1 MNVHKTFRKCSGRI
15 LNTLCPINLYLLIR
29 GGQNDSKKRSR
40 VSLFLYCSVFVLKQF
55 HVNVPFLYILET
67 SANQTFSDVCRGV
80 YIWNI
85 GEKLVNWKHSSAV
98 GDYCPAKIYLFKV
111 NNRNSRKMCEIY
123 PKLSIKTP

>member
-29 GGQNDSKKRSR
+29 GGQNDSKNRSR

-80 YIWNI
+80 YIYEI
-85 GEKLVNWKHSSAV
+85 LVRNWLIENMHLQLEIIAQLKFTCSKSTIETV
-98 GDYCPAKIYLFKV
+98 GKCVKYIQSYQ
-111 NNRNSRKMCEIY
+111 
-123 PKLSIKTP
+123 

>member
-29 GGQNDSKKRSR
+29 GGQNDSKNRSR

-80 YIWNI
+80 YIY
-85 GEKLVNWKHSSAV
+85 ETLVRNWLIENMHLQLEIIAQLKFTCSKSTIETV
-98 GDYCPAKIYLFKV
+98 GKCVKYIQSYQ
-111 NNRNSRKMCEIY
+111 
-123 PKLSIKTP
+123 